1 MSIQS
6 KINQKESLEKIQ
18 KENIPEILYTKIL
31 AILSHES
38 NLTAR
43 EIAER
48 AGRHTRQDIQPRLTE
63 LKDKRIIKES
73 GRKFDTK
80 TLRKVNCYSLI

>member
-31 AILSHES
+31 AILSHE
-38 NLTAR
+38 
-43 EIAER
+43 
-48 AGRHTRQDIQPRLTE
+48 
-63 LKDKRIIKES
+63 
-73 GRKFDTK
+73 
-80 TLRKVNCYSLI
+80 